1 MNSPLEPN
9 GKCTVLVVDDTPDNL
24 SLMSGLLRT
33 DYKVK
38 LAPSGERAL
47 QIVAGE
53 SKPDLILLDIMMPDM
68 DGYEVLRRL
77 QFNPETENIPVIFL
91 TAMSAS
97 DDETVGLELGAVDY
111 ITKPINPAIT
121 LARVR
126 NHLQLKRARDL
137 LTHHNH
143 YLEQEVAR
151 RTRQVAELQD
161 VTIRAMASLAET
173 RDNETGNHIRRTQ
186 HYVEA
191 LARQLQ
197 NHPRFAEELT
207 NDAIEMIFKS
217 APLHDIGKVGI
228 PDRILLKPGALT
240 PEEFE
245 VMKTHTT
252 LGLEAILAAERETT
266 QDNPFFRYAKEI
278 TYSHQ
283 EKWDGSGYPQGLVG
297 NTIPLSARLMAVADV
312 YDALISVRVYKP
324 AFSHEQAVQIIEEGR
339 GSHFDPD
346 MVDAFMT
353 LSEEFR
359 RIALQFADGEPAL
372 HQEVDRMAADLP
384 AEAIETI
391 VLDTRG

>member
-1 MNSPLEPN
+1 MNSPIELS

-24 SLMSGLLRT
+24 SLMSDLLRT

-77 QFNPETENIPVIFL
+77 QFNPDTEDIPVIFL
-91 TAMSAS
+91 TAMSAA
-97 DDETVGLELGAVDY
+97 DDESIGLELGAVDY
-111 ITKPINPAIT
+111 ITKPVNPAIVM
-121 LARVR
+121 ARVR
-126 NHLQLKRARDL
+126 NHLQLKRARDFL
-137 LTHHNH
+137 AHHNH
-143 YLEQEVAR
+143 VLEEEVAS
-151 RTRQVAELQD
+151 RTQALAELQD
-161 VTIRAMASLAET
+161 ATIRAMASLAET

-191 LARQLQ
+191 LARHLQ
-197 NHPRFAEELT
+197 NHPRFKEELT
-207 NDAIEMIFKS
+207 DTNIETIFKS

-228 PDRILLKPGALT
+228 PDRILLKPGKLT

-245 VMKTHTT
+245 IMKTHTT
-252 LGLEAILAAERETT
+252 LGRDAIVAAESETT

-283 EKWDGSGYPQGLVG
+283 EKWDGSGYPEGLMG
-297 NTIPLSARLMAVADV
+297 NNIPLSARLMAVADV
-312 YDALISVRVYKP
+312 YDALISERVYKA
-324 AFSHEQAVQIIEEGR
+324 AFPHEQAVEIIRDGR

-346 MVDAFMT
+346 MVDAFLA

-359 RIALQFADGEPAL
+359 RIAQRFADGEPAL
-372 HQEVDRMAADLP
+372 LAQIDRLAADVP
-384 AEAIETI
+384 AERIE
-391 VLDTRG
+391 L

>member
-1 MNSPLEPN
+1 M
-9 GKCTVLVVDDTPDNL
+9 
-24 SLMSGLLRT
+24 
-33 DYKVK
+33 
-38 LAPSGERAL
+38 
-47 QIVAGE
+47 
-53 SKPDLILLDIMMPDM
+53 
-68 DGYEVLRRL
+68 LRRL

-252 LGLEAILAAERETT
+252 LGREAILAAERETT
-266 QDNPFFRYAKEI
+266 QDNPFYRYAKEI